1 MNLCHKRKETNATTT
16 STTTTTN
23 SIQNT
28 VANSNTTSGNTK
40 ILSKPEKAAL
50 MERAEDK
57 VKTYLK
63 PFFARGIICKE
74 SYKHIM
80 RKCVEKVY
88 EKSKL
93 THIKDEKISQLV
105 ESYVSKL
112 S

>member
-1 MNLCHKRKETNATTT
+1 MLPPLAPPPQQ
-16 STTTTTN
+16 
-23 SIQNT
+23 ILF
-28 VANSNTTSGNTK
+28 K
-40 ILSKPEKAAL
+40 ILLQTPIQLVAIRKYFLSRKRPHLWKGLKTKSKL
-50 MERAEDK
+50 
-57 VKTYLK
+57 TSSL
-63 PFFARGIICKE
+63 FFAHGLICKE

>member
-1 MNLCHKRKETNATTT
+1 MNLCHKRKETNA

-28 VANSNTTSGNTK
+28 VANSTSNTK

-63 PFFARGIICKE
+63 PFFARGLICKE

-93 THIKDEKISQLV
+93 THIRDEKISQLV

>member
-1 MNLCHKRKETNATTT
+1 MNLCHKRKETNA

-28 VANSNTTSGNTK
+28 VANSTSNTSGNTK

-63 PFFARGIICKE
+63 PFFARGLICKE

-88 EKSKL
+88 EKSKF
-93 THIKDEKISQLV
+93 THIKDEKISHLV